1 MDKKVYYE
9 YMKNL
14 ITNKF
19 YKTKLDVIKRL
30 DCFYKNDLLD
40 QAQYEEL
47 NVLLITKYGG
57 DIGE

>member
-14 ITNKF
+14 IINKF
-19 YKTKLDVIKRL
+19 YKAKLDVTKRL

-40 QAQYEEL
+40 KDQYDEL
-47 NVLLITKYGG
+47 NILTTTKYG
-57 DIGE
+57 DDNE

>member
-19 YKTKLDVIKRL
+19 YKTKLDVTKRL

-40 QAQYEEL
+40 KDQYDEL
-47 NVLLITKYGG
+47 TTLSTTIYGG
-57 DIGE
+57 DVSE